1 MTHIE
6 YQSQIGGQI
15 EVSVIK
21 EIGDFLEAME
31 IRRNVFVHEFNCTEE
46 QEFDGNDFSATQ
58 IIARV
63 HGQIAGTM
71 RLRYFANFVIP
82 ERLAVLPQFRKGRY
96 GARGVAFA
104 LGTFG
109 FNFARM
115 KGYRHFVGY
124 SVLGLER
131 FWDHLAMASDGRVE
145 RYGDNTIECSGSV
158 CIGVF
163 GALNAITGGVD
174 GRENHHM
181 LTACEADL
189 PLLVAARAED
199 IRQRAIA
206 ELGLAERQRQEQLA
220 AQQLVGLDLVAAG
233 VQSTD
238 RRGNERRAS
247 DRRGGDRRR
256 TDRRAGESWSAGP
269 FPGDRRVSSRR
280 SLERREVVADRR
292 AADRRDGDRRHEPR
306 RASGQPQ
313 FEFVQM
319 A

>member
-21 EIGDFLEAME
+21 EVGDLLEAME
-31 IRRNVFVHEFNCTEE
+31 IRRAVFVHEFACTEE
-46 QEFDGNDFSATQ
+46 EEFDGNDFSATQ

-145 RYGDNTIECSGSV
+145 RYGDHPIECSGSV

-174 GRENHHM
+174 GRENHHL

-189 PLLVAARAED
+189 PAIVAARAED

-206 ELGLAERQRQEQLA
+206 ELGEAERQRQEQLVA
-220 AQQLVGLDLVAAG
+220 RQLVGLDHLAG
-233 VQSTD
+233 GQATD
-238 RRGNERRAS
+238 RRGNSRR
-247 DRRGGDRRR
+247 D
-256 TDRRAGESWSAGP
+256 TDRRATDRRSADRRAGNWQNAVP
-269 FPGDRRVSSRR
+269 FPGDRRD
-280 SLERREVVADRR
+280 ADRR
-292 AADRRDGDRRHEPR
+292 ALERRDTAADRRATDRRNGDRRHEPR
-306 RASGQPQ
+306 LAHGQPQ
-313 FEFVQM
+313 FEFIQM

>member
-1 MTHIE
+1 MTRIE
-6 YQSQIGGQI
+6 CQSHNGAQI

-21 EIGDFLEAME
+21 EVSDLLDAME
-31 IRRNVFVHEFNCTEE
+31 IRRAVFVHEFGCSEDE
-46 QEFDGNDFSATQ
+46 EFDGNDFSATQ

-71 RLRYFANFVIP
+71 RIRYFADFIIP

-145 RYGDNTIECSGSV
+145 RYGDHNIECSGSV

-163 GALNAITGGVD
+163 GALNAMNGAVE
-174 GRENHHM
+174 GRENHHL

-189 PLLVAARAED
+189 PMLVAARAEE
-199 IRQRAIA
+199 IRQNALA
-206 ELGLAERQRQEQLA
+206 ELGEAERQRQEQLA
-220 AQQLVGLDLVAAG
+220 SLDVLMAGAA
-233 VQSTD
+233 SSD
-238 RRGNERRAS
+238 RRGNDRRA
-247 DRRGGDRRR
+247 
-256 TDRRAGESWSAGP
+256 TDRRAGDRRSADRRAGEWWNAVSY
-269 FPGDRRVSSRR
+269 PGDRRMANRR
-280 SLERREVVADRR
+280 SVERRDVAQDRR
-292 AADRRDGDRRHEPR
+292 AGDRREGDR
-306 RASGQPQ
+306 RQEARLPQGHPQ